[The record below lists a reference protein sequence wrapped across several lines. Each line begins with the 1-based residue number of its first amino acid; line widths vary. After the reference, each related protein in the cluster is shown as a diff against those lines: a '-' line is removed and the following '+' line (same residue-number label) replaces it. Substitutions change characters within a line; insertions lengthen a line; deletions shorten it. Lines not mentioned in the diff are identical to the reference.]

1 MAEQGI
7 NMFAAQPISGIG
19 QANAKTVFVPAGVN
33 YINFL
38 ANNSLSPLSVSS
50 GALGDW
56 LAGVLVTPSST
67 TVGQIWIQDGPSSA
81 FSALIL
87 SAGTLSDIKPF
98 YIPIGAR
105 SVNGSWRLSTSA
117 GVANVMA
124 LGAF

>member
-1 MAEQGI
+1 MSEEFTVVQSGEPMLGMAYGKK
-7 NMFAAQPISGIG
+7 G
-19 QANAKTVFVPAGVN
+19 QMVPVGTN

-38 ANNSLSPLSVSS
+38 ANNSLSPLAVSS

-56 LAGVLVTPSST
+56 LAGILVTPSST

-81 FSALIL
+81 FSALVL
-87 SAGTLSDIKPF
+87 SAGTLADIKPF

-105 SVNGSWRLSTSA
+105 SAQGSWRLSTSA